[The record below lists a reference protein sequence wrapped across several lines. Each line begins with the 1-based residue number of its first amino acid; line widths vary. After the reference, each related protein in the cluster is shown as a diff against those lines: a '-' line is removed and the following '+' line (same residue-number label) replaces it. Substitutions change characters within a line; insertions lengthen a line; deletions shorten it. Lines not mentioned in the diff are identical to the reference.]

1 MGIGAKENGNLC
13 HHQEGENRETTEDQR
28 HLNGK
33 KNVRTLALIA
43 AVAAAIEKGHR
54 LSIKALATAHGTSV
68 STIHAILHDD
78 WALRRSQQDGCPNF

>member
-33 KNVRTLALIA
+33 KTC
-43 AVAAAIEKGHR
+43 GPQ
-54 LSIKALATAHGTSV
+54 LSSPLSLPPLKKATG
-68 STIHAILHDD
+68 
-78 WALRRSQQDGCPNF
+78 